1 MLKLNL
7 ATVMA
12 MAMTLACAV
21 TLANA
26 QAPAPAPAPAIV
38 LAPASP
44 AKKELAA
51 RLLSLMR
58 PAVETLG
65 QQLAQQPAMQIQQR
79 AGMALQGLIPERRE
93 VLGREI
99 EADLRKYVDE
109 TGPLVRDRAVKLAPA
124 TMGPLLEER
133 FSEDELTQII
143 AMLESPL
150 NRRFQQTFPEMQRAL
165 AERLVSEMRVDIESR
180 ARVLEQTVARRLG
193 TTPPAP
199 AAAPAPAAKK

>member
-79 AGMALQGLIPERRE
+79 AGMALQGLTPERRE

-109 TGPLVRDRAVKLAPA
+109 TGPLVRDRAVKLAPT

-193 TTPPAP
+193 TTPAAP

>member
-79 AGMALQGLIPERRE
+79 AGMALQGLTPERRE

-109 TGPLVRDRAVKLAPA
+109 TGPLVRDRAVKLAPT